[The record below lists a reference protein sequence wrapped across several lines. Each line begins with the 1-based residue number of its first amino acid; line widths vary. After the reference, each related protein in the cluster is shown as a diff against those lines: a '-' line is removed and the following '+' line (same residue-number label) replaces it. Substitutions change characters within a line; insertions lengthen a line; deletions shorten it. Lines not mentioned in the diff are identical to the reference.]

1 MELDNNSLNIP
12 NGYIVMISGVP
23 GSGKTTISYNLLKQF
38 SDFRIIEETDIMREI
53 LLGYNNFLKKTNP
66 SITEVIDN
74 VKITDHNVLLTLDE
88 AKQQCKIM
96 KYSIE
101 KIIERQK
108 RKGIPSIINGVH
120 IIPSILNG
128 LCKNEKIIYIN
139 LYVNN
144 KESIYNRIYNRNP
157 NSYMLNNIELIYQ
170 SGKDLFVD
178 TVKLEENNN
187 LFLFNNIDVTNLSI
201 NETINIIIYLMKN
214 NILLNNY

>member
-1 MELDNNSLNIP
+1 MELDNNALNIP
-12 NGYIVMISGVP
+12 KGYIVMISGVP

-38 SDFRIIEETDIMREI
+38 SDFRIIEETDLMREI

-96 KYSIE
+96 KCSIE

-201 NETINIIIYLMKN
+201 NETINKIIYLMKN

>member
-1 MELDNNSLNIP
+1 MELDNNALNIP
-12 NGYIVMISGVP
+12 KGYIVMISGVP

-38 SDFRIIEETDIMREI
+38 SVFRIIEETDLMREI

-74 VKITDHNVLLTLDE
+74 VKITDHNVLLTLNE

-96 KYSIE
+96 KCSIE

-178 TVKLEENNN
+178 TAKLEETNN

-201 NETINIIIYLMKN
+201 NETINKIIYLMKN